1 MEQNKGAEISKNF
14 FKKDC
19 YKTMALNTV
28 FISLGSYKKIP

>member
-14 FKKDC
+14 FKKDY

-28 FISLGSYKKIP
+28 FISLGSCNKIP